1 MTGISWNGRTAAI
14 AAGVVATA
22 VAVTATVIATGPDAN
37 DEAGQW
43 ELASGPVTTA
53 LHTVDLPADK
63 PTEAVIAQRRTDRFS
78 MLGLTWKNPRVE
90 LNGTVS
96 VRTRAVKTGSWSGW
110 KQLTVDE
117 PSGVDPGSPEDVPGR
132 LRGGTNSL
140 WVGPS
145 DGVEVRV
152 EAASGKVSHKLP
164 EGLRLDL
171 IDPGEQARV
180 RKHAAGTGE
189 RRAPRLQPVAQV
201 RALEP
206 TADPDPTET
215 PTTDP
220 TPAEPDPTDPA
231 PTATAEPAPTAT
243 APAPEPTAT
252 APAPAPTTTT
262 TAPAP
267 TTSTKPLPR
276 ATATAASAGTTAAS
290 TVPTPT
296 LLTRAQWGADE
307 TLVKDP
313 PEYGT
318 EVRGFWVHHT
328 ATGND
333 YNCADSAAI
342 VRSIFATDVKS
353 DGYNDIGYN
362 FLIDKCGTVYEG
374 RKGGIDKPVVGAQT
388 LGFNTNYSSIA
399 VIGTFTTAGVSET
412 VQNAIAHVAAYKL
425 GPYGYDPAGTFTT
438 TTVVANK
445 KFPQVGTSV
454 TLHRIPGHRDG
465 DATVCPGDSLYNQ
478 LPTIRNKAARIMGL
492 KVTGLNASLTGGT
505 YFTRHPTVT
514 VNWGVTTPSP
524 LIERF
529 EVLLDGQVAG
539 TTPGTARSGSAR
551 VTPGPHTL
559 QVRGV
564 HVLGHLTTTPAL
576 QLYGDAVAPT
586 FTQNP
591 EVALRTG
598 TLSTTATMPVTVTA
612 KATDNTSV
620 RFVQILNSP
629 AEMQYTPN
637 GSWARTAAHNTATTW
652 QVKAADWAGNPQT
665 AASTRTAGLTS
676 ERSATRK
683 GTWKDVSSVSHLGK
697 LATTSSTKG
706 SSLKWTFTGR
716 SVALVAAR
724 SPQSGQ
730 ADIYLDGVKAGTVD
744 LYAANT
750 PYRQAVWT
758 KSWTASGSHTIEVVV
773 VGTAGRPAVT
783 VDGFAVVK

>member
-1 MTGISWNGRTAAI
+1 MTGIRWNRWTAAT
-14 AAGVVATA
+14 AAGAVAA
-22 VAVTATVIATGPDAN
+22 AAAVTATVVATGPDGTDDA
-37 DEAGQW
+37 AQW

-53 LHTVDLPADK
+53 LHTVELPADK
-63 PTEAVIAQRRTDRFS
+63 PTEAVLPQRRTDRFS
-78 MLGLTWKNPRVE
+78 MLGLTWKNPKAE

-110 KQLTVDE
+110 KQLNLDD

-132 LRGGTNSL
+132 LRGASSPL

-152 EAASGKVSHKLP
+152 QAASGKVSDKLP
-164 EGLRLDL
+164 AGLRLDL

-189 RRAPRLQPVAQV
+189 RRAPRLQPVAQA

-220 TPAEPDPTDPA
+220 TPAEPDPTEPA

-243 APAPEPTAT
+243 APAPAPTT
-252 APAPAPTTTT
+252 APAPAPTATT

-267 TTSTKPLPR
+267 ATTKPLPR
-276 ATATAASAGTTAAS
+276 ATATAAAAGTTAAS
-290 TVPTPT
+290 TVPAPT
-296 LLTRAQWGADE
+296 LLNRAQWGADE
-307 TLVKDP
+307 TLVKNP
-313 PEYGT
+313 PDYGT

-342 VRSIFATDVKS
+342 VRAIFATDVKS

-362 FLIDKCGTVYEG
+362 FLVDKCGTIYEG

-388 LGFNTNYSSIA
+388 KGFNTDYSSIA
-399 VIGTFTTAGVSET
+399 VIGTFTTSGVSET

-425 GPYGYDPAGTFTT
+425 GPYGYDAAGSFTT
-438 TTVVANK
+438 TAVIDNNK
-445 KFPQVGTSV
+445 FKAGQSV
-454 TLHRIPGHRDG
+454 TLNRVPGHRDG

-478 LPTIRNKAARIMGL
+478 LPTIRTKAARITGL
-492 KVTGLNASLTGGT
+492 KVTSLNASLNGGT

-514 VNWGVTTPSP
+514 VNWTVTTASA
-524 LIERF
+524 LINRF
-529 EVLLDGQVAG
+529 EVLLDGQIAG
-539 TTPGTARSGSAR
+539 TVPGTARSGSAR

-559 QVRGV
+559 QVRAV
-564 HVLGHLTTTPAL
+564 HVLGHFTTTPAL

-612 KATDNTSV
+612 KANDNTAV

-629 AEMQYTPN
+629 AEMQYAPN

-652 QVKAADWAGNPQT
+652 QVKAADWAGNAQT
-665 AASTRTAGLTS
+665 VASTRTAGLTS

-683 GTWKDVSSVSHLGK
+683 GTWKDVSSTSHLGG

-716 SVALVAAR
+716 SFALVAAR

-758 KSWTASGSHTIEVVV
+758 KSWTASGSHTVEVVV